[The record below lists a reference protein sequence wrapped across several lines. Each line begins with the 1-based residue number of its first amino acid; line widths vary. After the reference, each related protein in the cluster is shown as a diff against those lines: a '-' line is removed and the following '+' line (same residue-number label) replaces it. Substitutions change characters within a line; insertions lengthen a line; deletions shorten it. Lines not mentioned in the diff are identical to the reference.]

1 MLNVVTIMGRMT
13 RDPELRKTG
22 SGKSVASF
30 SLAVERDR
38 KNESGD
44 RDVDF
49 IDCVAWG
56 QTGDFVAKY
65 FQKGS
70 MAVVSG
76 RLQIRGWTDKDGNK
90 RRAAE
95 IVANSVY
102 FGSSKNGE
110 QKTTDG
116 FAAPSDASSEFN
128 PSEFPVLP
136 DDDETLPF

>member
-1 MLNVVTIMGRMT
+1 MLNVVTIMGRMA

-90 RRAAE
+90 RKAAE

-110 QKTTDG
+110 QKPADS
-116 FAAPSDASSEFN
+116 FAAPSDASADFN
-128 PSEFPVLP
+128 PSEFAMLP

>member
-1 MLNVVTIMGRMT
+1 MLNVVTIMGRMA

-22 SGKSVASF
+22 NGKSVASF

-70 MAVVSG
+70 MAIVSG
-76 RLQIRGWTDKDGNK
+76 RLQIRGWSDKDGNK

-110 QKTTDG
+110 QKPADS
-116 FAAPSDASSEFN
+116 FAAPSYASSASN

-136 DDDETLPF
+136 DDDDTLPF

>member
-1 MLNVVTIMGRMT
+1 MLNFVAIMGRFV

-30 SLAVERDR
+30 SLAVDRDR

-49 IDCVAWG
+49 IDCVAFG
-56 QTGDFVAKY
+56 QTGDFVSKY

-76 RLQIRGWTDKDGNK
+76 RLQVRSWTDKDGNK
-90 RRAAE
+90 RRASE
-95 IVANSVY
+95 IVVGKIY
-102 FGSSKNGE
+102 FAQSRRDGLQE
-110 QKTTDG
+110 QDG
-116 FAAPSDASSEFN
+116 PPSQTVPN
-128 PSEFPVLP
+128 LP
-136 DDDETLPF
+136 DDFSQLDGEDLSLPF

>member
-1 MLNVVTIMGRMT
+1 MLNVVTIMGRFT

-76 RLQIRGWTDKDGNK
+76 RLQIRGRSDNDGNK

-110 QKTTDG
+110 QKPADS
-116 FAAPSDASSEFN
+116 FAAPSDASAASN

>member
-1 MLNVVTIMGRMT
+1 MLNVVTIMGRFT

-38 KNESGD
+38 KNESSD
-44 RDVDF
+44 RDADF

-76 RLQIRGWTDKDGNK
+76 RLQIRGWSDKDGNK

-110 QKTTDG
+110 QKPADS
-116 FAAPSDASSEFN
+116 FAAPSDAYADFNHSEFAM
-128 PSEFPVLP
+128 LP

>member
-56 QTGDFVAKY
+56 QTGDFVSKY

-76 RLQIRGWTDKDGNK
+76 RLQIRTWTDKDGNR

-95 IVANSVY
+95 VIAENVY
-102 FGSSKNGE
+102 FCSSRNGE
-110 QKTTDG
+110 QKHPDS
-116 FAAPSDASSEFN
+116 FAAPSDASAASN
-128 PSEFPVLP
+128 PSEFEMLP
-136 DDDETLPF
+136 DDDEALPF